1 MHNTTNIKSNLRRW
15 TGAVVLTLLAQFAHA
30 DDLLDVYRLALE
42 NDSEY
47 RGAGASNRAAQ
58 EQIPLARAQLLPEAN
73 VTGSID
79 AVNQDVRSISGGGGG
94 TTRFSNRALTL
105 SITQPI
111 FRKDLLIGLNQAD
124 SRVRQ
129 ANAEY
134 AFALQDL
141 ILRVAERY
149 FGVLEAEDALESTR
163 AARDANEQQLKQSK
177 QRFDVGL
184 IAITDVEEA
193 QAGFDLENAA
203 VIAAETDVDNS
214 LEALRE
220 ITGSYLNSVDQLRA
234 DTPLVTPVPNDIDD
248 WTTTA
253 LEQNL
258 QLMAV
263 NLATDTARDEIRRQ
277 EAGHV
282 PTVDLVGQH
291 GYSIS
296 GGRLGDSNIVT
307 TSIGFQFNIPI
318 YQGGEILSRTREAR
332 HLHEASL
339 EDLQRQRRITQRQ
352 ARDAFR
358 GVISG
363 ISRVHALAQAVVSTE
378 AALEA
383 IEAGFQVG
391 TRTSV
396 DVLDAQRDLFRAKF
410 DHAQARYAY
419 IVDILRL
426 KQAAGTLTSSDLTEV
441 NSWLQ

>member
-1 MHNTTNIKSNLRRW
+1 MHTYFGFRSGLASGIGILVLALASA
-15 TGAVVLTLLAQFAHA
+15 GASG
-30 DDLLDVYRLALE
+30 DDLLDVYGLALE
-42 NDSEY
+42 HDPQY
-47 RGAGASNRAAQ
+47 RGAGATNRAAQ
-58 EQIPLARAQLLPEAN
+58 ELIPQARAQLLPQAN
-73 VTGSID
+73 VSATLDG
-79 AVNQDVRSISGGGGG
+79 VNQNIRKISGGGAG
-94 TTRFSNRALTL
+94 TSRFTNKTLTL
-105 SITQPI
+105 NITQPI
-111 FRKDLLIGLNQAD
+111 FRKDLLIGLEQAD
-124 SRVRQ
+124 SRVQQ

-134 AFALQDL
+134 AFSLQDL
-141 ILRVAERY
+141 MLRVAERY
-149 FGVLEAEDALESTR
+149 FGVLEAQDALESSQ
-163 AARDANEQQLKQSK
+163 AARDANEQQLKQSR

-193 QAGFDLENAA
+193 QAGFDLANAE
-203 VIAAETDVDNS
+203 VIAAETDVEDT

-220 ITGSYLNSVDQLRA
+220 ITGSYLGSVDALRA
-234 DTPLVTPVPNDIDD
+234 DTPLVTPEPNDIDD
-248 WTTTA
+248 WTLTA

-263 NLATDTARDEIRRQ
+263 NLATDTAREEIRRQ
-277 EAGHV
+277 EAGHT
-282 PTVDLVGQH
+282 PTLDLVGQH
-291 GYSIS
+291 GYAIS
-296 GGRLGDSNIVT
+296 GGRFGDSDILT
-307 TSIGFQFNIPI
+307 SSIGLSLNIPI

-363 ISRVHALAQAVVSTE
+363 ISRVQALAQAVVSTE
-378 AALEA
+378 SALEA

-410 DHAQARYAY
+410 DHAQARYSY

-426 KQAAGTLTSSDLTEV
+426 KQAAGTLTLSDLSEV